1 MSSSESLEVLERRA
15 WREALLG
22 FGQER
27 FIVQLRMTETS
38 PQMLETPGS
47 GEAAVLPL
55 SNPIKYTCIGPAREL
70 VPDSGLFELRI
81 PILTPDAGG
90 GKPQPATMLLIVHVR
105 DLLTAMC
112 ASPLSIVSALSPPL
126 PS

>member
-1 MSSSESLEVLERRA
+1 M
-15 WREALLG
+15 
-22 FGQER
+22 
-27 FIVQLRMTETS
+27 QLRMTETS

-55 SNPIKYTCIGPAREL
+55 SNPIKYTCIGPAR
-70 VPDSGLFELRI
+70 ELRI